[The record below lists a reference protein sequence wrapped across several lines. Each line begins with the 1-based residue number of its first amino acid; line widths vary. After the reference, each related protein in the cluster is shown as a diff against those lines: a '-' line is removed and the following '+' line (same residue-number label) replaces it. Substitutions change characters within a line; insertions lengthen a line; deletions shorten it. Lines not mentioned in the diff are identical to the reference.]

1 MLRTNLSTRP
11 FYNERAVHA
20 LLTVAGGLVLLLTI
34 FNVYEIAVL
43 SKEQSDLG
51 NRASVSETRARELRA
66 HATQIRQGL
75 DPKQLDAI
83 SGEAREANFI
93 IGQRLFSWTEL
104 LNRLETTLPE
114 EVRITAMRPRV
125 ESDGSITIQMNING
139 RRFEEINRFL
149 ENLEATGAF
158 SDMLPRDEI
167 TTEEGLHQATIEG
180 HYLPSGVPAPVKRAR

>member
-20 LLTVAGGLVLLLTI
+20 LLTVAGLLVLVLTI
-34 FNVYEIAVL
+34 FNVYEIVVL

-51 NRASVSETRARELRA
+51 SRASVSETRARELRA
-66 HATQIRQGL
+66 HATQLRQGL
-75 DPKQLDAI
+75 DPKQLDTI
-83 SGEAREANFI
+83 SGEAREANAI

-125 ESDGSITIQMNING
+125 ESDSSITIQMNITG
-139 RRFEEINRFL
+139 RRFEDINRFL

-158 SDMLPRDEI
+158 TDMLPRDEI
-167 TTEEGLHQATIEG
+167 TNEDGLHQATIEG
-180 HYLPSGVPAPVKRAR
+180 HYLPSGGPAPVKGVH

>member
-20 LLTVAGGLVLLLTI
+20 LLTIAGLVVLVLTI
-34 FNVYEIAVL
+34 FNLYEIVVL
-43 SKEQSDLG
+43 SREQSELG
-51 NRASVSETRARELRA
+51 SRASVSETRARELRA
-66 HATQIRQGL
+66 HAAQIRQGL

-83 SGEAREANFI
+83 FGEAREANAI

-125 ESDGSITIQMNING
+125 ENDGSITIQMNITG
-139 RRFEEINRFL
+139 RRFEDINRFL
-149 ENLEATGAF
+149 ENLEGTGAF
-158 SDMLPRDEI
+158 TDMLPRDEI
-167 TTEEGLHQATIEG
+167 TTEDGLHQATIEG
-180 HYLPSGVPAPVKRAR
+180 HYLPSAGPAPAKGAR